1 MKSIEIKNLNFRYS
15 PKKQVLKNVN
25 LEINSGEFVAI
36 LGHNGSGKSTL
47 AKILVGLNSLEG
59 YDGAVN
65 YNSGEVYINGL
76 LLNYDNINTIRKD
89 VGIVFQNPDNQFVG
103 VTVKDDIAFGLEN
116 RCMQPEDMEDVILKY
131 SEVVGMEK
139 FLDRNPEQLSGGQK
153 QRVAIASVLAF
164 MPKIIIFDEATSML
178 DPLGVREVNDVI
190 NSLKGSKTIISITH
204 NLHEAIKAD
213 RIIVLNKGEIVL
225 NGIPEEVFKEKEI
238 LKNANL
244 DILDTMKMIELLED
258 DLPNKEK
265 VEEILWQL
273 TYQK

>member
-1 MKSIEIKNLNFRYS
+1 MNSIEIKNLNFGYS
-15 PKKQVLKNVN
+15 SRKQVLKNIN
-25 LEINSGEFVAI
+25 LNVKEGEFVVI

-47 AKILVGLNSLEG
+47 AKIIVGLNCLDADEENI
-59 YDGAVN
+59 N
-65 YNSGEVYINGL
+65 YNSGEIIINGL
-76 LLNYDNINTIRKD
+76 LLNNDNINVIRKD

-116 RCMQPEDMEDVILKY
+116 RCMKPETMEKVVEEY
-131 SEVVGMEK
+131 SKIVGMEK
-139 FLDRNPEQLSGGQK
+139 FLDRNPEELSGGQK

-164 MPKIIIFDEATSML
+164 LPKIIIFDEATSML
-178 DPLGVREVNDVI
+178 DPLGVKEVNEVI
-190 NSLKGSKTIISITH
+190 NSLKGKKTIISITH

-225 NGIPEEVFKEKEI
+225 NGTPEEVFREKEI

-244 DILDTMKMIELLED
+244 DILNTMKIIELLDD

-265 VEEILWQL
+265 VEELLWQL